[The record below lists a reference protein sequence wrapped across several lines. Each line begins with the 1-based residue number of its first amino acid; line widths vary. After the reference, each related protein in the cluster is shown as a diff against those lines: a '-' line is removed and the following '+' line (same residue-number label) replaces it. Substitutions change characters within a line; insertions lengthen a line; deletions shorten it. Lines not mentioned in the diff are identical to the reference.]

1 MRQTG
6 HMHQNLKSISKFM
19 GGGALMSIRLVIHTS
34 RMKGAERYLQVLEQ
48 HMLTSR

>member
-19 GGGALMSIRLVIHTS
+19 GGALMSIRLVIHTS